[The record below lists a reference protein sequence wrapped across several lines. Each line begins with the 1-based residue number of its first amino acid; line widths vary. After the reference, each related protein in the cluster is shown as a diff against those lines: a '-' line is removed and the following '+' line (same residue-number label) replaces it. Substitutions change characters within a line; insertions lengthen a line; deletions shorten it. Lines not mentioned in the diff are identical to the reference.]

1 MSGASPG
8 FGAGATLGLAVGLA
22 LGVFV
27 GLSLR
32 HSPLAARVPALG
44 RGDLGGVGGADGVG
58 GLGASNPP
66 RGGDDDAW
74 ARVQAAPRDPE
85 AWGALGDAAAA
96 LDDVV
101 AAEHAYTVALSLGAR
116 DPTLLG
122 RLGFLLYQRG
132 EEARALALLR
142 EAKRGGA
149 DLPMLDFT
157 LERLAGVDPAPG
169 AAGPRASDK
178 PRPRADDTLGTRDAR
193 DAGAP
198 GQAAAPPAL
207 PAPNADAG
215 DADAAVRAPAATCAI
230 PLEGQATGTRRLRVQ
245 VGSATLSLVFDTGA
259 SITSLTPEA
268 LARTGVAAD
277 HSRPIRAHTA
287 GGVVRMPTA
296 QLPALTVAGRTV
308 GPLTIAVCEGCASLG
323 TDGLFG
329 LDAQAA
335 LGLELDVR
343 RGEAR
348 VLDCR

>member
-1 MSGASPG
+1 MSGG
-8 FGAGATLGLAVGLA
+8 FVAGLTIGLVAGLLVGGVVGLGL
-22 LGVFV
+22 
-27 GLSLR
+27 R
-32 HSPLAARVPALG
+32 NSPLAARVPSFVPSPAAEPTL
-44 RGDLGGVGGADGVG
+44 R
-58 GLGASNPP
+58 
-66 RGGDDDAW
+66 DDDAW
-74 ARVQAAPRDPE
+74 ARVQAAPRDPD

-132 EEARALALLR
+132 EETRALALLR

-157 LERLAGVDPAPG
+157 LERLARAEPTPDVARAPAAVEARG
-169 AAGPRASDK
+169 RE
-178 PRPRADDTLGTRDAR
+178 LR

-198 GQAAAPPAL
+198 GVAAAS
-207 PAPNADAG
+207 PAPSLDAG
-215 DADAAVRAPAATCAI
+215 DADAATRVAAAAPPCTI
-230 PLEGQATGTRRLRVQ
+230 PLDGHATGTRRLRVQ
-245 VGSATLSLVFDTGA
+245 VGDAVLSLVFDTGA
-259 SITSLTPEA
+259 SITSLTPDA
-268 LARTGVAAD
+268 LARTGIAAD
-277 HSRPIRAHTA
+277 TSRPIRAHTA

-296 QLPALTVAGRTV
+296 QLPTLTVAGRTV